1 MINIEKIILHNFK
14 RFNHLELEVDEKINI
29 LIGDNESGKSSI
41 IEAIDLVSKGSRQKI
56 ESIGLERLFN
66 IDAIKHFMETD
77 IRNIN
82 DLPQMF
88 VELYFTPIHDE
99 ELEGCNNSKN
109 INTCGIKMI
118 CSPNDDYSRDISNII
133 SLPDAVFPIEYYKIE
148 FYTFSGAPYNGY
160 TKKINTLL
168 IDNSQI
174 GSPKAMREYVKDIY
188 YSSLSDENRRQT
200 RHEYHNA
207 KTSFQRQFLSQY
219 STIIEPY
226 EFAVK
231 ETSEDNIETDITLTH
246 NNIPIENKGTGKQC
260 FIKTEM
266 ALKKSIENIDTVL
279 IEEPETH
286 LSYMNMLKLIDKIK
300 ETSNRQ
306 LFISTH
312 SDLIASRLNLK
323 KCILLNST
331 SQDIIKLND
340 ISEDTAKFFM
350 KAPDNN
356 LLQFILS
363 NKVMLVE
370 GDAEFILMEA
380 LYKNTQGK
388 NLATSGIGVIS
399 VDGKCF
405 KRYLEV
411 AKILNIKTVVI
422 TDNDK
427 DYENNISKN
436 YEEYIEDC
444 PNIKIFSD
452 SNNERNTFEVCIYK
466 DNKDKLDELFKGKP
480 RTKTI
485 QEYMLDNK
493 AEVAF
498 EILCKIADELIV
510 PDYIKNA
517 IRWIDE

>member
-1 MINIEKIILHNFK
+1 
-14 RFNHLELEVDEKINI
+14 
-29 LIGDNESGKSSI
+29 
-41 IEAIDLVSKGSRQKI
+41 
-56 ESIGLERLFN
+56 
-66 IDAIKHFMETD
+66 
-77 IRNIN
+77 
-82 DLPQMF
+82 
-88 VELYFTPIHDE
+88 
-99 ELEGCNNSKN
+99 
-109 INTCGIKMI
+109 
-118 CSPNDDYSRDISNII
+118 
-133 SLPDAVFPIEYYKIE
+133 
-148 FYTFSGAPYNGY
+148 
-160 TKKINTLL
+160 
-168 IDNSQI
+168 
-174 GSPKAMREYVKDIY
+174 
-188 YSSLSDENRRQT
+188 
-200 RHEYHNA
+200 
-207 KTSFQRQFLSQY
+207 
-219 STIIEPY
+219 
-226 EFAVK
+226 
-231 ETSEDNIETDITLTH
+231 
-246 NNIPIENKGTGKQC
+246 
-260 FIKTEM
+260 
-266 ALKKSIENIDTVL
+266 
-279 IEEPETH
+279 
-286 LSYMNMLKLIDKIK
+286 
-300 ETSNRQ
+300 
-306 LFISTH
+306 
-312 SDLIASRLNLK
+312 
-323 KCILLNST
+323 
-331 SQDIIKLND
+331 
-340 ISEDTAKFFM
+340 M

-436 YEEYIEDC
+436 YEEYIEGC

-466 DNKDKLDELFKGKP
+466 DNKDKLDELFEGRP

-517 IRWIDE
+517 IEWIDE